1 MRRRVEFEA
10 LCEQPLAE
18 GWQACMEQVALAAL
32 QTVGASENTELSVNI
47 IDEAR
52 MQELNRDT
60 RGMDS
65 VTDVLSFP
73 FIDFETDTLELA
85 AQQPFNL
92 NPDTGRLML
101 GDIVICLPRALQQ
114 AADYGHSEQRELA
127 FLTVHGVL
135 HLCGYD
141 HIEKDDEVE
150 MFALQEQILS
160 QCSIER

>member
-1 MRRRVEFEA
+1 MHKRVEFEA
-10 LCEQPLAE
+10 LCEQPVAE
-18 GWQACMEQVALAAL
+18 EYQACMERVALTAL
-32 QTVGASENTELSVNI
+32 QRVGAGENTELSLSI

-52 MQELNRDT
+52 MRELNRDT
-60 RGMDS
+60 RGIDS

-73 FIDFETDTLELA
+73 FINFETDALERA
-85 AQQPFNL
+85 AQQPQNL

-114 AADYGHSEQRELA
+114 AEEYGHSELRELA

-141 HIEKDDEVE
+141 HIDPSGEDE
-150 MFALQEQILS
+150 MFALQSQILS
-160 QCSIER
+160 ECSIER